1 MGPLSRQLA
10 GNIRTFDTQ
19 SGNLGRDPTRNR
31 DISLQ
36 APMHTTLPAATEFL
50 REQLATTL
58 MNMKPRDGM
67 TADPEQ
73 IWCLAEELL
82 YFPAAY
88 LE

>member
-1 MGPLSRQLA
+1 
-10 GNIRTFDTQ
+10 
-19 SGNLGRDPTRNR
+19 
-31 DISLQ
+31 
-36 APMHTTLPAATEFL
+36 MHTTLPEATEFL
-50 REQLATTL
+50 SEQLATTL
-58 MNMKPRDGM
+58 MNMKPRDGV